1 MIVKSIRVL
10 SLAKIMGTIYATLG
24 LIFGLIFSL
33 VSVLGIAVG
42 SLVESANGNPEALVG
57 TLFGLLFGV
66 GAVIVLPILY
76 GTLGFLA
83 GLLVSAIYNFAAR
96 TIGGVELEVE

>member
-76 GTLGFLA
+76 GTMGFLA